1 MKRAAG
7 VILLV
12 VMAWVVATAGCR
24 RGTPSPAPLPTVGP
38 APAATETP
46 VAASVIWQ
54 LFTDE
59 DYVGPVQRAA
69 VAEDGRTVYLATT
82 ATLYEVQGGAV
93 QMLAQRPEEEARL
106 ALAPGGEV
114 YAWLIPDSEWQGLFY
129 VRLMDM
135 SGQQL
140 AELQL
145 DEFPQGFGGL
155 YLGFQGGLILTVS
168 PLDDWEGVSGEFL
181 YAFWGRDG
189 ERLADI
195 VLPRQ
200 LGFPDPN
207 GTAILLLDQ
216 EEAVAYSSSG
226 EELWRLSGQYR
237 AAALAQDG
245 NLALLN
251 PDATAAI
258 DEVHIFTGGDEP
270 TVVQIATPVH
280 DMILVP
286 DGSRALIVGDQG
298 RYWYLDPLSADLQE
312 GPPLPYG
319 QSFYISDAEFLSD
332 DVVALSGLHREGQPP
347 NHTWPSG
354 TIVVLD
360 QTGAEFFEQ
369 SFDIRE
375 PLAHIPAIDVTF
387 GQSLFVGY
395 TEDTTILVDL
405 GGR

>member
-1 MKRAAG
+1 
-7 VILLV
+7 
-12 VMAWVVATAGCR
+12 
-24 RGTPSPAPLPTVGP
+24 
-38 APAATETP
+38 
-46 VAASVIWQ
+46 
-54 LFTDE
+54 
-59 DYVGPVQRAA
+59 
-69 VAEDGRTVYLATT
+69 VYLATT
-82 ATLYEVQGGAV
+82 ATLYRVQGGGV
-93 QMLAQRPEEEARL
+93 QLAAQRPAEEARL
-106 ALAPGGEV
+106 VLAPGGEV
-114 YAWLIPDSEWQGLFY
+114 YAWLIPDTQWQGLFY
-129 VRLMDM
+129 IHLMDM

-140 AELQL
+140 AELKL
-145 DEFPQGFGGL
+145 DEFPQGFGTL
-155 YLGFQGGLILTVS
+155 YLGFQGRLILTTS

-181 YAFWGRDG
+181 YVFWSRDG

-207 GTAILLLDQ
+207 GTAILLLGQ
-216 EEAVAYSSSG
+216 EEAVSFSSSG

-245 NLALLN
+245 NVGLLN

-258 DEVHIFTGGDEP
+258 DEVHIFNGGDEP

-286 DGSRALIVGDQG
+286 DGSLALIVGDQG
-298 RYWYLDPLSADLQE
+298 RYWYLDPFSADLQE
-312 GPPLPYG
+312 GTQLPYD
-319 QSFYISDAEFLSD
+319 QRFYISDAEFVD
-332 DVVALSGLHREGQPP
+332 HDMVALSGLHREGEPP

-360 QTGAEFFEQ
+360 QAGDMLFEEA
-369 SFDIRE
+369 FDIGE
-375 PLAHIPAIDVTF
+375 PLAFVPAIDVTF

-405 GGR
+405 GDR